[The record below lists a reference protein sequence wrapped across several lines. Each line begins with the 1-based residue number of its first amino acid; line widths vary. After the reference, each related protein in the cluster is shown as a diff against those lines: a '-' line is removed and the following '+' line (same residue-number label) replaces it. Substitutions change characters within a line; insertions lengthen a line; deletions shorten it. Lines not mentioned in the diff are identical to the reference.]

1 MKRSNSIML
10 AVVGVVLLI
19 AAHGVVAWGGV
30 TLSGRTAGWLP
41 WVGGGAL
48 AFGLY
53 HVIQALGL
61 YHVMQHNSRRLG
73 ARAPGRGD
81 VERGPHGGSLVNL
94 GHGFV
99 EITIVETDVPARFR
113 LFLYDKH
120 KQARSVPRN
129 ATVQIETVRPDAT
142 RQMFGFHAKGE
153 YLESTT
159 EIPQP
164 HEFAAIVHVSHGS
177 HTHPPHE
184 VHFSDQEQAHPAQ
197 GTPRNG
203 VQPASSSPSSV

>member
-1 MKRSNSIML
+1 MTMKRSNSIML

-53 HVIQALGL
+53 HV
-61 YHVMQHNSRRLG
+61 MQHIRGKGHGHSRRLG

-99 EITIVETDVPARFR
+99 EI
-113 LFLYDKH
+113 
-120 KQARSVPRN
+120 
-129 ATVQIETVRPDAT
+129 
-142 RQMFGFHAKGE
+142 
-153 YLESTT
+153 
-159 EIPQP
+159 
-164 HEFAAIVHVSHGS
+164 
-177 HTHPPHE
+177 
-184 VHFSDQEQAHPAQ
+184 
-197 GTPRNG
+197 
-203 VQPASSSPSSV
+203 